1 LAAGG
6 LVVPQAGHREV
17 NGVAHSIQ
25 NLRCAS
31 FSVPQFEQITKRR
44 SYRWLGA

>member
-6 LVVPQAGHREV
+6 LVVPQAGHPEV
-17 NGVAHSIQ
+17 SGVAHSVQ
-25 NLRCAS
+25 NLRGAS

-44 SYRWLGA
+44 S